1 MTLGARFQHTAAR
14 RRLHSVSLAAV
25 SLRRFQHTAAR
36 RRLLIQAGNQDCASR
51 VSTHS
56 RPKAAAF
63 FKFGIVCMTQFQHT
77 AARRRLRRAAY
88 DQISCV
94 MVSTHS
100 RPKAAAQTW
109 KFASPVVMVSTHS
122 RPKAAAI
129 SDGSKPCYL
138 PRFNTQPPEG
148 GCEFMGRKL
157 SMEQWFQHTA
167 ARRRLPSQV
176 DNLNKWINVSTHS
189 RPKAAACGDKARL
202 G

>member
-77 AARRRLRRAAY
+77 AARRRLHNPRRDIDNPCLFQHTAARRRLHIRPY
-88 DQISCV
+88 SFKRDNT
-94 MVSTHS
+94 VSTHS
-100 RPKAAAQTW
+100 RPKAAA
-109 KFASPVVMVSTHS
+109 
-122 RPKAAAI
+122 
-129 SDGSKPCYL
+129 DGTCKYSVRKRC
-138 PRFNTQPPEG
+138 FNTQPPEG
-148 GCEFMGRKL
+148 GC
-157 SMEQWFQHTA
+157 
-167 ARRRLPSQV
+167 
-176 DNLNKWINVSTHS
+176 NL
-189 RPKAAACGDKARL
+189 
-202 G
+202 